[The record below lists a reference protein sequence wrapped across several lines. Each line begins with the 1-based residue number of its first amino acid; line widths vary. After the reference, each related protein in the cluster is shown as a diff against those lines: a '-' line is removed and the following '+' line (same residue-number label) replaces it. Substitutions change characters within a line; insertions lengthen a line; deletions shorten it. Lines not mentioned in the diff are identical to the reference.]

1 MPAVRCLV
9 RRWRCAIRAGALVAA
24 SFALPSLALPSL
36 AHAQVRPQPPVRRDT
51 TARRDTIRPPGDTA
65 RARGDTIRPPGDT
78 TARKDSLNADSTA
91 KLTVEW
97 ATPDSV
103 MSELLSR
110 EGYTT
115 TKYQGERVEL
125 RAKDRI
131 IKLEG
136 KAAVG
141 RPDAVL
147 VGDTVV
153 YNDSLDIVTATSKD
167 SGKVVLQDPTGAQ
180 DDIRA
185 RRIEYD
191 INTRR
196 GKASEVTTSVQSGQV
211 WVVHGRITAF
221 TNDSSAAKRNA
232 FYAKQGWITSCT
244 DTTPHYHFASK
255 EMKVISKDVMV
266 ARPAVLYIGDVPV
279 FWLPFVFQDLRSG
292 RRSGIIPP
300 RFGVSDIVRNS
311 PDYRRTI
318 EDLGYY
324 FALSDYY
331 DAQVAMDWRSG
342 AGATSTDPGWIRY
355 KGSLDYRWL
364 NRFLSGG
371 LDVSYLK
378 QGDGLTNKT
387 YSWSHDQQFSQKSRL
402 TMNLNYASSTTIQ
415 RRNTFNPYNAL
426 ATIDSRL
433 NYQQQIGAFQL
444 GIGGSRKQYPG
455 RDQVDQEFPSLN
467 LASKP
472 INVGN
477 WLTWTPSFQIN
488 SRQALHIDQTG
499 QFLYAYRPAANGI
512 GVDSVQIDRSTRQT
526 SGSFDTPI
534 KIGNFTWTNSF
545 RYSDNLND
553 FPFTKTVY
561 DPSDSSKKQTITY
574 ARDFLTTLDWTTGI
588 NLPSFLQG
596 TWKMTPSVSF
606 ENVDPHPFMIR
617 SEFSNGG
624 FVRQK
629 KRVRYG
635 LSSSPTFFGLF
646 RGFGP
651 VERFRHSI
659 SPVITYSYA
668 GKSDVSDDYLRATN
682 QTRQGYIGSLA
693 QNIVQVGLSTNIEAK
708 MRAKSDTVREE
719 AKTRVKLV
727 SLNFTPLEYDFLRAK
742 ETGGSGFMTEN
753 FGYTVRSDL
762 LPGLD
767 FGVDYSLFRG
777 SPRTSDTAEFKPFR
791 TSVRGS
797 ISLNRQSSL
806 VGAIARLFGYDLSA
820 TGTSPTAAAAS
831 RDSAENRSVA
841 RQKIAGSVNTANRM
855 REQYSGVGSGWQV
868 DLTYSSQRFRPNA
881 NAIVVDPQAQCAY
894 LQQVDPFAYD
904 QCLQKYT
911 TTPGVQDPY
920 APTTGGSQIYQ
931 SPPTRNVQGSTR
943 FSITPKWAMQWT
955 TNYDFVRKEF
965 GMHTVSL
972 RRELHDWDAIFA
984 FTQSPNGN
992 FAFNFFIALRAQP
1005 DLKFNYDRRSY
1016 GRTPGG
1022 LQ

>member
-1 MPAVRCLV
+1 VTERIGALV
-9 RRWRCAIRAGALVAA
+9 RRRLLGRLSFVAA
-24 SFALPSLALPSL
+24 VAVFAGPVVVS
-36 AHAQVRPQPPVRRDT
+36 AQVRPQPAPRP
-51 TARRDTIRPPGDTA
+51 ARVTPRASRDTIRN
-65 RARGDTIRPPGDT
+65 PGDT
-78 TARKDSLNADSTA
+78 TRARADSLRADSTA
-91 KLTVEW
+91 KLRVEW

-125 RAKDRI
+125 RAKDRT

-147 VGDTVV
+147 AGDTVV
-153 YNDSLDIVTATSKD
+153 YNDSLDIVTAVSKD
-167 SGKVVLQDPTGAQ
+167 TGQVVLQDPTGAQ

-185 RRIEYD
+185 HRIQYD
-191 INTRR
+191 VAARR
-196 GKASEVTTSVQSGQV
+196 GKAYEVTTSVESGQI
-211 WVVHGRITAF
+211 WVVHGNITGF
-221 TNDSSAAKRNA
+221 VNDSSAAKRNA
-232 FYAKQGWITSCT
+232 FYAKDGWITSCT
-244 DTTPHYHFASK
+244 DSVPHYHFASK

-331 DAQVAMDWRSG
+331 DAQIAMDWRSS
-342 AGATSTDPGWIRY
+342 AGANSSTRDDPGWIRW
-355 KGSLDYRWL
+355 KGSFDYRWL

-378 QGDGLTNKT
+378 QGNGQENRT
-387 YSWSHDQQFSQKSRL
+387 YSWNHSQQFSQKSSL

-433 NYQQQIGAFQL
+433 NYQQEIGAFRL

-455 RDQVDQEFPSLN
+455 RQQVDQEFPSLN

-472 INVGN
+472 INFGSLV
-477 WLTWTPSFQIN
+477 TWTPSLQLN
-488 SRQALHIDQTG
+488 TRQSLHLDQTG
-499 QFLYAYRPAANGI
+499 QPLFAYRPKPGGI
-512 GVDSVQIDRSTRQT
+512 GVDSVSIDQSTRQT
-526 SGSFDTPI
+526 SGSLDTPI
-534 KIGNFTWTNSF
+534 KIGGFTWTNSF
-545 RYSDNLND
+545 RFSDVLND
-553 FPFTKTVY
+553 APRTFTVF
-561 DPSDSSKKQTITY
+561 DPADSSKKQRITY
-574 ARDFLTTLDWTTGI
+574 ARDYQTTVDWSTGI

-596 TWKMTPSVSF
+596 SWKLTPSVSF
-606 ENVDPHPFMIR
+606 ENVDPKPFLVR
-617 SEFSNGG
+617 SQFSNGA
-624 FVRQK
+624 FVRQS
-629 KRVRYG
+629 KRIRYG
-635 LSSSPTFFGLF
+635 LSSSPTLF
-646 RGFGP
+646 ALIPGFGP

-659 SPVITYSYA
+659 SPVISYSYA
-668 GKSDVSDDYLRATN
+668 PSSQVSDDFLRATN
-682 QTRQGYIGSLA
+682 QTRQGYLGSLA
-693 QNIVQVGLSTNIEAK
+693 QNIVSLTLATNIEAK
-708 MRAKSDTVREE
+708 MRAHSDTVREE
-719 AKTRVKLV
+719 SKPRVKLL
-727 SLNFTPLEYDFLRAK
+727 SLTFTPLDYDFQRAK
-742 ETGGSGFMTEN
+742 ETGGSGFVTER
-753 FGYTVRSDL
+753 FGYTARSDL

-777 SPRTSDTAEFKPFR
+777 SPRTSDTAQFKPFR
-791 TSVRGS
+791 ESVRGS
-797 ISLNRQSSL
+797 ISLNRQSGL
-806 VGAIARLFGYDLSA
+806 VAAIARFLGYDGSA
-820 TGTSPTAAAAS
+820 TNPTAAAAS
-831 RDSAENRSVA
+831 RDSAESRSVA

-855 REQYSGVGSGWQV
+855 REQFSGVGSGWQV
-868 DLTYSSQRFRPNA
+868 DLSYSSQRFRPVEG
-881 NAIVVDPQAQCAY
+881 AIVVNPQSQCAY
-894 LQQVDPFAYD
+894 LQGVDPFAYD
-904 QCLQKYT
+904 QCIQKYT

-920 APTTGGSQIYQ
+920 APTTGGGQIFQ
-931 SPPTRNVQGSTR
+931 SPATRNVQASTR

-955 TNYDFVRKEF
+955 TNYDFVRQEF

-972 RRELHDWDAIFA
+972 RREMHDWDAIFA

-992 FAFNFFIALRAQP
+992 FAFNFFIALRAEP

-1016 GRTPGG
+1016 GRTAGG
-1022 LQ
+1022 FQ

>member
-1 MPAVRCLV
+1 M
-9 RRWRCAIRAGALVAA
+9 AA
-24 SFALPSLALPSL
+24 AAPLR
-36 AHAQVRPQPPVRRDT
+36 AQVRPQPPPRLTPGAV
-51 TARRDTIRPPGDTA
+51 RDTIRNPRDTT
-65 RARGDTIRPPGDT
+65 RARGDSLRP
-78 TARKDSLNADSTA
+78 DSTA
-91 KLTVEW
+91 KLRVTW
-97 ATPDSV
+97 AEPDSV

-110 EGYTT
+110 EGYTA

-125 RAKDRI
+125 RAKDRT

-147 VGDTVV
+147 AGDTVV
-153 YNDSLDIVTATSKD
+153 YNDSLDIVTAVSKD
-167 SGKVVLQDPTGAQ
+167 TGQVVLQDPTGAQ

-185 RRIEYD
+185 RRIQYD
-191 INTRR
+191 VATRR
-196 GKASEVTTSVQSGQV
+196 GLAFDVTTSVTSGQV
-211 WVVHGRITAF
+211 WVVHGNRTGF
-221 TNDSSAAKRNA
+221 VNDSSAAKRNA
-232 FYAKQGWITSCT
+232 FYARDGWITSCT
-244 DTTPHYHFASK
+244 DTIPHYHFASK
-255 EMKVISKDVMV
+255 EMKVVSKDVMV
-266 ARPAVLYIGDVPV
+266 ARPAVLYLGDVPV

-331 DAQVAMDWRSG
+331 DAQIALDWRSS
-342 AGATSTDPGWIRY
+342 AGANSTTRDDPGWIRW
-355 KGSLDYRWL
+355 KGSFDYRWL
-364 NRFLSGG
+364 NRFMSGG
-371 LDVSYLK
+371 VDASYLK
-378 QGDGLTNKT
+378 QGNGLENRT
-387 YSWSHDQQFSQKSRL
+387 YSWNHDQQFSQKSRL

-455 RDQVDQEFPSLN
+455 REQVDQEFPSLN

-472 INVGN
+472 INFGS
-477 WLTWTPSFQIN
+477 WLTWTPSLQLN
-488 SRQALHIDQTG
+488 SRQSLHIDQTG
-499 QFLYAYRPAANGI
+499 TFLYAYRPAANGI
-512 GVDSVQIDRSTRQT
+512 GVDSVQIDRGTRQT
-526 SGSFDTPI
+526 SGSLDTPI

-545 RYSDNLND
+545 RFSDNLND
-553 FPFTKTVY
+553 FPFTKIVV
-561 DPSDSSKKQTITY
+561 DPRDSSKKETITY
-574 ARDFLTTLDWTTGI
+574 SRDFATTLDWSTGI

-596 TWKMTPSVSF
+596 TWKVTPSVSF

-617 SEFSNGG
+617 TQFSNGA
-624 FVRQK
+624 FVRQQ

-635 LSSSPTFFGLF
+635 ISSSPTLFGLF
-646 RGFGP
+646 PGFGP

-659 SPVITYSYA
+659 APVISYSYA
-668 GKSDVSDDYLRATN
+668 GRSDVSDDYLRATN

-693 QNIVQVGLSTNIEAK
+693 QNIVSLTLSTNIEAK

-719 AKTRVKLV
+719 AKQHVKLL
-727 SLNFTPLEYDFLRAK
+727 SLNFTPLDYDFQRAK
-742 ETGGSGFMTEN
+742 ETGGSGFVTER
-753 FGYTVRSDL
+753 FGYTARSDL

-767 FGVDYSLFRG
+767 FGVDYSLFQG
-777 SPRTSDTAEFKPFR
+777 SPRTSDTAVFKPFR
-791 TSVRGS
+791 ESVRGS
-797 ISLNRQSSL
+797 ISLNRQSGL
-806 VGAIARLFGYDLSA
+806 VGAIARLFGVDLSA
-820 TGTSPTAAAAS
+820 TPPPTAGAIS
-831 RDSAENRSVA
+831 RDSAESRSVA

-855 REQYSGVGSGWQV
+855 REQFAGVGSGWQV
-868 DLTYSSQRFRPNA
+868 DLTYSSQRFRKIA
-881 NAIVVDPQAQCAY
+881 NAIVIDPQAQCAY
-894 LQQVDPFAYD
+894 LQSVDPFAFE
-904 QCLQKYT
+904 QCVQKYQ

-931 SPPTRNVQGSTR
+931 SPPTRNIQGSTR

-955 TNYDFVRKEF
+955 TNYDFVRQEF

-992 FAFNFFIALRAQP
+992 FAFNFFIALRAEP

-1016 GRTPGG
+1016 SRTPGG
-1022 LQ
+1022 FQ